1 MKATNRFPRQIS
13 SSATPRMSSSARSDH
28 AAVRLAVYNDYR
40 YWRVDGKIR
49 TERAFIA
56 FLGGLADH
64 FDKLVLPGRLNPGPG
79 GAELAHYVLPEGIE
93 FVPLPWY
100 ESLSNPFA
108 AARGLTASL
117 KAFWRVLDEVDA
129 VWLLGPH
136 PLCFPYAGMA
146 ALRRKRIA
154 LGVRQDMPT
163 YARARHPGRRSIH
176 LLADALEGG
185 FRILSRLCRTVVVGP
200 DLAANYRC
208 ARRLLQ
214 INVSLIRAADLP
226 TEAPARDWS
235 GPLEALSV
243 GRLETEKNPLLLAD
257 VLAELG
263 PSSPWR
269 LTIVG
274 EGPLGEDLEAR
285 LENLDVSG
293 HADLMGYVR
302 FDGELPALYRN
313 SNALLH
319 VSWTEGVPQVLFEA
333 FAAGLPVVAT
343 AVGGVAD
350 AVGDA
355 ALLIPP
361 GDADAAAAALRRVAG
376 DPELRTRLA
385 RRGLERV
392 REVTLESESA
402 RVARFLTS

>member
-1 MKATNRFPRQIS
+1 
-13 SSATPRMSSSARSDH
+13 
-28 AAVRLAVYNDYR
+28 VRLAVYNDYR

-56 FLGGLADH
+56 FLGGIADQV
-64 FDKLVLPGRLNPGPG
+64 DRLVLPGRLDPGPDDEG
-79 GAELAHYVLPEGIE
+79 LAHYELPAGIE

-100 ESLSNPFA
+100 ESLVDPRTA
-108 AARGLTASL
+108 IRGLSASL

-136 PLCFPYAGMA
+136 PLCFPYAAMA

-163 YARARHPGRRSIH
+163 YARTRHPGRRSIH
-176 LLADALEGG
+176 LLADAMEGG
-185 FRILSRLCRTVVVGP
+185 FRALSRFCRTVVVGP
-200 DLAANYRC
+200 DLAANYRH
-208 ARRLLQ
+208 ARQLLQ

-226 TEAPARDWS
+226 AEPPARDWS
-235 GPLEALSV
+235 GDLTALSV
-243 GRLETEKNPLLLAD
+243 GRLETEKNPLMLAD
-257 VLAELG
+257 VLAALG

-274 EGPLGEDLEAR
+274 EGPMADDLAERLDQLGVAER
-285 LENLDVSG
+285 
-293 HADLMGYVR
+293 ADLKGYVR
-302 FDGELPALYRN
+302 FDGELPALYRD

-343 AVGGVAD
+343 AVGGVAE
-350 AVGDA
+350 AAGDA
-355 ALLIPP
+355 ALLIDP
-361 GDADAAAAALRRVAG
+361 GDPEAAAAALRRLA
-376 DPELRTRLA
+376 DEPELRERLA
-385 RRGLERV
+385 RAGLERV
-392 REVTLESESA
+392 REVTLEAESG
-402 RVARFLTS
+402 RVARFLAS